1 MAEKRR
7 RGKFASFILGG
18 IAGAIGGLL
27 FAPKSGK
34 QTRETIKKRADD
46 IIDQSKD
53 VYDTQREKV
62 TEAVGS
68 GREMA
73 AEKVEDIRARIEDTK
88 KKLQTQ
94 VEQATK
100 KAEEATSKVKK
111 KISKE

>member
-1 MAEKRR
+1 MVEKRK

-18 IAGAIGGLL
+18 IAGVVGGLL
-27 FAPKSGK
+27 LAPKSGR
-34 QTRETIKKRADD
+34 QTREDIKKKADEV
-46 IIDQSKD
+46 INQSKD
-53 VYDTQREKV
+53 VYESQKV
-62 TEAVGS
+62 RLTDAVGS

-73 AEKVEDIRARIEDTK
+73 AERVEDIRARIEDTK

-111 KISKE
+111 KIGK